1 MIKTFSASLDTLY
14 DMLTFIKDQA
24 EGAGF
29 DSPNISQIE
38 LAAEEA
44 LVNIVSY
51 GYLNQLGKIEIGCYD
66 TNDESKCL
74 KIIIK
79 DTGVP
84 YNPLAGVKSK
94 DFHTI
99 VEERTPGGY
108 GVFFI
113 LKIMDEVEYK
123 REGDSNILVLVKY
136 IGPR

>member
-1 MIKTFSASLDTLY
+1 MIKNFPASLDSLY

-24 EGAGF
+24 ENVGF
-29 DSPNISQIE
+29 DDTSTTEIE

-51 GYLNQLGKIEIGCYD
+51 GYLNRTGKIEIGCFNSTENY
-66 TNDESKCL
+66 KGL

-79 DTGVP
+79 DTGIP
-84 YNPLAGVKSK
+84 YNPLAGVRQRE
-94 DFHTI
+94 FHSI

-123 REGDSNILVLVKY
+123 REGDSNILILIKY
-136 IGPR
+136 C